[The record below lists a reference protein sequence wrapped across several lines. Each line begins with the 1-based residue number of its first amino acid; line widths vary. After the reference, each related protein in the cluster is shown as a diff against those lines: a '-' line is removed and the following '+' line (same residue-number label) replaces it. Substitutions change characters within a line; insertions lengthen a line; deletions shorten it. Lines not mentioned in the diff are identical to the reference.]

1 MKILVKPKVSPMF
14 SVKNKIRDQNLQI
27 KELQLVKSRTAYL
40 MNVSAAHELLVK
52 HHMCND
58 EVIL

>member
-27 KELQLVKSRTAYL
+27 KELQLVKSRTACL

-52 HHMCND
+52 TPH
-58 EVIL
+58 V